1 MKIINETIL
10 TLQMKSISA
19 VHLYDVMFKLLI
31 KLKNRLEVKYF
42 SSKISEILKNTNNKI
57 KKKFEEEAL
66 FAYERT
72 IDYLEKWFDF
82 KDSIFKTFTELNLE
96 KAILHENLIFIVN
109 SLGINANTDD
119 LFDECFILNDIIS
132 NFTLEDK
139 MLDND
144 KLWCKILKPKKDEK
158 NSFPNLKKIVQTVLS
173 IPISN
178 DTVERVFSLM
188 KRIWTDRNSMKTDL
202 VKAEICIN
210 FIIQCL
216 ALISLKILLIT
227 LNC

>member
-1 MKIINETIL
+1 
-10 TLQMKSISA
+10 MKSISA

-96 KAILHENLIFIVN
+96 NLIFIVN

-119 LFDECFILNDIIS
+119 LFEFHFRRQNA
-132 NFTLEDK
+132 
-139 MLDND
+139 
-144 KLWCKILKPKKDEK
+144 
-158 NSFPNLKKIVQTVLS
+158 
-173 IPISN
+173 
-178 DTVERVFSLM
+178 R
-188 KRIWTDRNSMKTDL
+188 
-202 VKAEICIN
+202 
-210 FIIQCL
+210 
-216 ALISLKILLIT
+216 
-227 LNC
+227 

>member
-1 MKIINETIL
+1 MQLKIIFLIWKKALNHRLYAIFFGGIGNGEKELELQKLNELLLHFCHQYMKIINETIL

-96 KAILHENLIFIVN
+96 NLIFIVN

-119 LFDECFILNDIIS
+119 LFEFHFRRQNA
-132 NFTLEDK
+132 
-139 MLDND
+139 
-144 KLWCKILKPKKDEK
+144 
-158 NSFPNLKKIVQTVLS
+158 
-173 IPISN
+173 
-178 DTVERVFSLM
+178 R
-188 KRIWTDRNSMKTDL
+188 
-202 VKAEICIN
+202 
-210 FIIQCL
+210 
-216 ALISLKILLIT
+216 
-227 LNC
+227 